1 MSKSSKSS
9 NTNQKFIAWI
19 ERQRMSYAEIG
30 KLLEC
35 SRQSV
40 SNIAN
45 GHRPPGLALANR
57 IAKVSGGKVPASS
70 WGAK

>member
-1 MSKSSKSS
+1 MSKPQ
-9 NTNQKFIAWI
+9 NTKFITWI
-19 ERQRMSYAEIG
+19 ARSNKSYAEIG

-45 GHRPPGLALANR
+45 GNRPPGLALANR

>member
-1 MSKSSKSS
+1 
-9 NTNQKFIAWI
+9 
-19 ERQRMSYAEIG
+19 MSYAEIG

>member
-1 MSKSSKSS
+1 MSKPQ
-9 NTNQKFIAWI
+9 NTKFITWI
-19 ERQRMSYAEIG
+19 ERTNKSYAEIG